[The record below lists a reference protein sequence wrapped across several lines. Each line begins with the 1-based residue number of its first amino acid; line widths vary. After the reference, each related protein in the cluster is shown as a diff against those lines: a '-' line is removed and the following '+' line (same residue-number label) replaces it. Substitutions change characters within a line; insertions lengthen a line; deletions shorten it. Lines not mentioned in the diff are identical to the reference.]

1 MLAVLSALR
10 YRPRSLLLEKSMTSK
25 LTACMLLALASTTF
39 ALADGDTITLVGGD
53 VLRGKIVGETDK
65 AVTIDHPAL
74 GRIEVSRERIAS
86 VTKAPVTTAPV
97 TTPAPTG
104 GEQAVA
110 TTEATTPAPVAAP
123 EPPVAILPAPT
134 PPPPAK
140 PDGSWKFS
148 LSLGLTGSESD
159 EQSNWDIRVAGAAK
173 RESESDRTTITAE
186 YYFQTANGANTDN
199 NLLVQGLE
207 EFIFKDSKW
216 EAFVQG
222 NYQYDEFQLWEQR
235 IGAYA
240 GPGYRI
246 FEGDPLALKV
256 RLGAGASYEFPDS
269 TWTPELL
276 IADELAWKIDERS
289 TLKQGFE
296 FYPDLEN
303 FGEYRFIIRLD
314 YEIALSPKGDL
325 KGTAGVRDEY
335 DSYVEADQGTSN
347 DLKVYAGIKV
357 DF

>member
-10 YRPRSLLLEKSMTSK
+10 YRPHFTLLEEAMTSK
-25 LTACMLLALASTTF
+25 LTVCMLLALASTTLAF
-39 ALADGDTITLVGGD
+39 ADGDTITLVGGD
-53 VLRGKIVGETDK
+53 VLRGKIVGESDT
-65 AVTIDHPAL
+65 AVTLDHPAL
-74 GRIEVSRERIAS
+74 GRIEVARERIAS
-86 VTKAPVTTAPV
+86 VVKAPI
-97 TTPAPTG
+97 TTPAPTPAATT
-104 GEQAVA
+104 EQAVA
-110 TTEATTPAPVAAP
+110 TAPASTPAATPAPA
-123 EPPVAILPAPT
+123 EPPVAVLPAPA

-148 LSLGLTGSESD
+148 LSLGFTGSD
-159 EQSNWDIRVAGAAK
+159 NGEQSNWDLRVAGAAK
-173 RESESDRTTITAE
+173 RESVSDRTTITAE
-186 YYFQTANGANTDN
+186 YYFQTANGENTDN

-207 EFIFKDSKW
+207 EFLFEGSKW
-216 EAFVQG
+216 EAFIQG
-222 NYQYDEFQLWEQR
+222 NYQYDEFQAWEQR
-235 IGAYA
+235 AGAYA

-269 TWTPELL
+269 AWTPEIL
-276 IADELAWKIDERS
+276 IADELVWKIDERS
-289 TLKQGFE
+289 VLKQGFE
-296 FYPDLEN
+296 FYPDIDN
-303 FGEYRFIIRLD
+303 FGEYRFIARLD

-347 DLKVYAGIKV
+347 DLKIYAGIKV